1 MLARGAARGDSF
13 HADMDWSSI
22 TFGAFLATAAIF
34 GLTALA
40 LFPLVKRSFLLW
52 MAARTAMI
60 GLMAMV
66 LMPPVLPAGLTEEGA
81 TIVGGIANTLSVA
94 FAGPLLAAYI
104 ERKYALVGTRRLLR
118 AVLPIGVI
126 LAVMVPLTP
135 YLSWLGGWP
144 ETGLLTMIAV
154 IVFGLGKAIALGSR
168 AAHFQAVAWSGGV
181 AVGTYVLV
189 YEIVT
194 GVQLNFWSTAILAAL
209 VLEFIVSSMG
219 VVDGFM
225 DFRRQ
230 RDAALAEV
238 EAATV
243 AIATDPLTGL
253 ANRRGLLRHYE
264 EGELGRP
271 QGVALIDCDYFKRI
285 NDRYGHD
292 VGDDVL
298 VAIGR
303 GLKGDNVF
311 AARLGGE
318 EFVVLLY
325 GSDWQSLAEKARRR
339 VTTAVIEHVSG
350 LATIVTASAGIAQ
363 LRDGDSLASAM
374 KRADRALYAAKD
386 AGRDRSLAMI
396 PFDGASSGAGAPP
409 HLRAVG

>member
-1 MLARGAARGDSF
+1 MF
-13 HADMDWSSI
+13 HAVMDWSSI
-22 TFGAFLATAAIF
+22 TFGAFLATTAIF

-40 LFPLVKRSFLLW
+40 VFPLVRRTFLLW

-60 GLMAMV
+60 GLMAV
-66 LMPPVLPAGLTEEGA
+66 ILMPPVLPAGLTEEGA
-81 TIVGGIANTLSVA
+81 HILGGIANTLSIA
-94 FAGPLLAAYI
+94 FAGPLLASYI
-104 ERKYALVGTRRLLR
+104 ERKYALVGTRRFLR
-118 AVLPIGVI
+118 AVLPLGLV
-126 LAVMVPLTP
+126 LAVLVPLVP
-135 YLSWLGGWP
+135 YLPWLARMP
-144 ETGLLTMIAV
+144 EAGMLAMIAMIV
-154 IVFGLGKAIALGSR
+154 IGLGKAMTLGSR
-168 AAHFQAVAWSGGV
+168 AAHFQAVAWSGGIL
-181 AVGTYVLV
+181 VGGYVLGH
-189 YEIVT
+189 EIVT
-194 GVQLNFWSTAILAAL
+194 GIQLNLWSTAILAVL
-209 VLEFIVSSMG
+209 VFEFIVSSMG

-264 EGELGRP
+264 ECERGRP
-271 QGVALIDCDYFKRI
+271 HGVALIDCDHFKRI

-292 VGDDVL
+292 VGDEVL

-303 GLKGDNVF
+303 GLKGENVF

-325 GSDWQSLAEKARRR
+325 GNDWQSLAEKARRR
-339 VTTAVIEHVSG
+339 VTTSVIEHVADLG
-350 LATIVTASAGIAQ
+350 TTVTASAGIAQ
-363 LRDGDSLASAM
+363 LRDGESFASAL

-396 PFDGASSGAGAPP
+396 PFDGHPCSGERMAP
-409 HLRAVG
+409 HLRVVA

>member
-1 MLARGAARGDSF
+1 
-13 HADMDWSSI
+13 MDWSNI
-22 TFGAFLATAAIF
+22 IFGAFLAITTIF

-40 LFPLVKRSFLLW
+40 LFPLVNRSFLLW
-52 MAARTAMI
+52 MSARTAMI

-66 LMPPVLPAGLTEEGA
+66 LMAPVLPTGLTEQSA
-81 TIVGGIANTLSVA
+81 NFVGGIANTLSVA

-104 ERKYALVGTRRLLR
+104 ERKYALADTRRLLR
-118 AVLPIGVI
+118 AVLPFGVG
-126 LAVMVPLTP
+126 LAVLIPLVP
-135 YLSWLGGWP
+135 YLPWLERMP
-144 ETGLLTMIAV
+144 QAGLLAMIAI

-168 AAHFQAVAWSGGV
+168 AARFQAVAWSGGI
-181 AVGTYVLV
+181 AVGGYVLV
-189 YEIVT
+189 YEIAT
-194 GVQLNFWSTAILAAL
+194 GIQLNFWSTAILAAL

-264 EGELGRP
+264 ESERGRP
-271 QGVALIDCDYFKRI
+271 HGVALIDCDHFKRI

-292 VGDDVL
+292 VGDEVL
-298 VAIGR
+298 VAIGT
-303 GLKGDNVF
+303 GLKGENVF

-325 GSDWQSLAEKARRR
+325 GDDWQSLAEKARRR
-339 VTTAVIEHVSG
+339 VTTAVIEHVSH
-350 LATIVTASAGIAQ
+350 LATTVTASAGIAQ
-363 LRDGDSLASAM
+363 LRDGESLASAM

-396 PFDGASSGAGAPP
+396 PFDGRPSGDAATP
-409 HLRAVG
+409 HLRVVA